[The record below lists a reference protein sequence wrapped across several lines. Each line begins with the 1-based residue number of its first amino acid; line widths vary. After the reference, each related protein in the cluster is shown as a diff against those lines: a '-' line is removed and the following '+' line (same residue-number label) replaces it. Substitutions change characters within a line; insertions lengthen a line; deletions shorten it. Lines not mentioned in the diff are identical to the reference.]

1 MSKNIKSKFM
11 EKENQ
16 IDDMFNSS
24 ISLGSRKFKLKL

>member
-1 MSKNIKSKFM
+1 MSKNIKRKFM

-24 ISLGSRKFKLKL
+24 ISLGSREFKLKL